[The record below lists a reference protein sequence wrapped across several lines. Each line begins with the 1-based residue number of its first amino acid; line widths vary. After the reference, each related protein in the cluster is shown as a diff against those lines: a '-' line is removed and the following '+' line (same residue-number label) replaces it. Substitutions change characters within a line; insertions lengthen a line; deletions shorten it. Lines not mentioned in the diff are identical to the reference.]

1 MALEAGTA
9 QLCRPAAGLG
19 AHCSNSPRT
28 DSLEV
33 AQIGQMAPFRGANI
47 CFYQQRPL
55 NLRKSIGSGNLNT
68 RQYYELMPS
77 LNCGITVIEQH
88 LRIEAGA

>member
-1 MALEAGTA
+1 MSAD
-9 QLCRPAAGLG
+9 CAGLG
-19 AHCSNSPRT
+19 VCCSDSPGA

-33 AQIGQMAPFRGANI
+33 AQFGQLAPFRGANI

-55 NLRKSIGSGNLNT
+55 NLRKSIGSANLNT

-77 LNCGITVIEQH
+77 SYCGITVIEQR